1 MTLNM
6 ATTQPHPHLQNTMP
20 NWANN
25 SHSLSHS
32 SHPNTALLP
41 PAHSKTISF
50 KGKIKAKLGMRK
62 RDPLEDNSTSEQ
74 GNLLSTLP
82 RTTLSIPPATGYP
95 SAASP
100 KVLPPI
106 SHTPSMP
113 VNPYSYHSVNCDS
126 EESTYA
132 SVVYASPTNSRR
144 YPKYSST
151 LKYHL
156 SPNLSTRMS
165 PVHKNVSTLSS
176 TTTLSTCLSPRSMRY
191 TTEEVPAYDP
201 QLHHVYC
208 EIPQVPHRVPTQ
220 KFRCGT
226 KNETELFEDTSHNIS
241 DLSDDENTWSTFGS
255 PKHHH
260 SHHKLA
266 KMPRKVPLVPP
277 PLRAAAVKTHEM
289 SQLPATDV

>member
-1 MTLNM
+1 
-6 ATTQPHPHLQNTMP
+6 
-20 NWANN
+20 
-25 SHSLSHS
+25 
-32 SHPNTALLP
+32 
-41 PAHSKTISF
+41 
-50 KGKIKAKLGMRK
+50 MRK
-62 RDPLEDNSTSEQ
+62 RDPLVDNCTSEQ

-95 SAASP
+95 SGSP

-106 SHTPSMP
+106 ISSHTPSMQ
-113 VNPYSYHSVNCDS
+113 VNPYSYHSNVNCDS

-132 SVVYASPTNSRR
+132 SVVYASPTQSRR

-176 TTTLSTCLSPRSMRY
+176 TTTLSTCLSPRSMRF
-191 TTEEVPAYDP
+191 TTEEVPTYDP

-226 KNETELFEDTSHNIS
+226 KNEADLFEDTSHNIS

-260 SHHKLA
+260 HHKLP

-277 PLRAAAVKTHEM
+277 PLRAAAAVKTHEM